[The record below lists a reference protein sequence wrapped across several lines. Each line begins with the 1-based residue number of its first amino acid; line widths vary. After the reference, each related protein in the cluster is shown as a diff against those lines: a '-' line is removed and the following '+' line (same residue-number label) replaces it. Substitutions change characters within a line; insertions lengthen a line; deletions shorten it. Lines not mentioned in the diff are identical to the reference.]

1 MDNLHDTIVAR
12 SVWLSRIQGFYAWG
26 IGHYDEGTQDW
37 DKFDGLSGNQVL
49 LFHALDAFLGIEQYL
64 SPRDQER
71 NVPKRQREFCHAL
84 RRHSFRAIL
93 IETPHDADVVEI
105 LRNFDEILKR
115 LRVSV
120 KFHRGCFCGMLM
132 RGLVVQGC
140 TPHACEDISLPACAG
155 ETAYDRWKV
164 AVEGRYR
171 AESAFSGRFHG
182 PTVSSDGVETV
193 YLYTLL
199 LLNIQL
205 LAIVHRFSFP

>member
-1 MDNLHDTIVAR
+1 VLDFDTNGTYIHKINTGMPQQVLSSEEAFARIFYDVETFGVPVYHDMVHAIVAFAEGDKGACARHVASITSQLRLVLGSYMDNLHDMIVAR

-49 LFHALDAFLGIEQYL
+49 LFQALDAFLAIEQYL

-71 NVPKRQREFCHAL
+71 NVSKRQREFCHAL

-120 KFHRGCFCGMLM
+120 KFHRGCF
-132 RGLVVQGC
+132 
-140 TPHACEDISLPACAG
+140 
-155 ETAYDRWKV
+155 
-164 AVEGRYR
+164 
-171 AESAFSGRFHG
+171 AEC
-182 PTVSSDGVETV
+182 
-193 YLYTLL
+193 
-199 LLNIQL
+199 
-205 LAIVHRFSFP
+205 